1 MAWLLLSAGSH
12 MAKVSRSVSQNGRS
26 PKPNATALANWA
38 LTRIRSSEDIRAL
51 QIWIANDAN
60 SAELGA
66 FLGRSPALLH
76 SIVDYATGRQ
86 FLSQKQMDTV
96 SVAAAAERH
105 CELALSL
112 FTGLDAAEH
121 PSLHVWEDLPRTDC
135 ALATSGAIAAF
146 WACQVALAASIERA
160 IVRLGLPRGL
170 LELKQRHSARA
181 ARCLMEWACVSET
194 NVDAFPDSHR
204 IASGIN
210 AMVDRYCSGHAVSP
224 RTARTHVNFR
234 RTLCVGEQLTS
245 NLA

>member
-1 MAWLLLSAGSH
+1 MAQQLLNGDSH
-12 MAKVSRSVSQNGRS
+12 MAKVSRSVNQTERS

-38 LTRIRSSEDIRAL
+38 LTRVRSSEDIRAL
-51 QIWIANDAN
+51 QIWIANDATG
-60 SAELGA
+60 AELGA
-66 FLGRSPALLH
+66 FLSRSPALLH
-76 SIVDYATGRQ
+76 SITEYATSRQ
-86 FLSQKQMDTV
+86 FLSPKQMDTV

-112 FTGLDAAEH
+112 FIAVDATEH
-121 PSLHVWEDLPRTDC
+121 ASNHVWQDLPRTDC

-181 ARCLMEWACVSET
+181 ARCLMEWASVSET

-210 AMVDRYCSGHAVSP
+210 AMVDRYCCGHVVSP
-224 RTARTHVNFR
+224 RLARTHVNSH
-234 RTLCVGEQLTS
+234 RTLYVGDT
-245 NLA
+245 AAHV